1 MKFRPHIPLVLLLLG
16 VTSGWGRAAD
26 TVVIPVGEY
35 TPLIRSQEEPKVRE
49 VPAFRLDVHPVTN
62 AEFLDFVT
70 RNPQWRR
77 SQVDALFADELYLAH
92 WADDL
97 EPGPNAP
104 LNAPV
109 LQISWFA
116 VRAFAAER
124 GGRIPSIAEW
134 ERVASVGIEME
145 SSRRDPIFAQRMS
158 AWFSRPTEEMMPDV
172 MADAPNLGGA

>member
-16 VTSGWGRAAD
+16 VISGWGRAAD

-109 LQISWFA
+109 FQISWFA

-124 GGRIPSIAEW
+124 VYRVLPSGKAWRRSGSRWNRRGGIRSLRNACRP
-134 ERVASVGIEME
+134 GF
-145 SSRRDPIFAQRMS
+145 RDLPKK
-158 AWFSRPTEEMMPDV
+158 
-172 MADAPNLGGA
+172 